1 MAKPT
6 VIVVGADK
14 GGVGKT
20 TVARTVLDYFTA
32 HHVPTRAFDTES
44 PKGTLKRFHPDI
56 SDIVDVTSV
65 PDQMRIFDTLST
77 TDASVTVIDVRAGL
91 LSPTLR
97 SLRDIGFLDAVK
109 KGQLTFAV
117 FHILGS
123 SIASLNEIED
133 TASFA
138 ADGKYFLV
146 KNFINNTSF
155 FEWDQPTYSSYFK
168 KLKDAVEI
176 TIPKLNEMAYEQVE
190 LASVPFLTFVAN
202 KGPKGEAANYSFVL
216 RGYVRHWLGNVWGE
230 YDRIKLNEIVA
241 SGGAAPAPGSAR
253 TGRQPVVNRAASL
266 LPRPSAAVWII
277 FSRPL
282 AVMRQPTPLFI
293 VASPRPRVGKTLI
306 ARLLLEF
313 FRQSR
318 RPLVGYDLNPR
329 DPALTDRFPRLVW
342 PIDIAETRGQMELFD
357 RLLADNA
364 GVKIIDLGYGPFDQF
379 FAVMRQIGFVQ
390 EARRRLIE
398 PIVLFVTD
406 PALATVRSYAELRRR
421 AGGDLCARA

>member
-6 VIVVGADK
+6 VVVVGADK

-20 TVARTVLDYFTA
+20 TVARTLLDYFTA
-32 HHVPTRAFDTES
+32 HHVPMRAFDTES

-56 SDIVDVTSV
+56 SDVVDVTSV
-65 PDQMRIFDTLST
+65 SDQMRIFDTLSS

-109 KGQLTFAV
+109 KGQLTFVV

-133 TASFA
+133 TSAIA

-168 KLKDAVEI
+168 KFKDAAEI

-190 LASVPFLTFVAN
+190 LSSVPFLTFVAN
-202 KGPKGEAANYSFVL
+202 KSPKGEPANYSFVL

-230 YDRIKLNEIVA
+230 YDRIKLNDIVA
-241 SGGAAPAPGSAR
+241 SGGTA
-253 TGRQPVVNRAASL
+253 TGGTA
-266 LPRPSAAVWII
+266 
-277 FSRPL
+277 
-282 AVMRQPTPLFI
+282 TGG
-293 VASPRPRVGKTLI
+293 PRV
-306 ARLLLEF
+306 
-313 FRQSR
+313 Q
-318 RPLVGYDLNPR
+318 V
-329 DPALTDRFPRLVW
+329 
-342 PIDIAETRGQMELFD
+342 
-357 RLLADNA
+357 
-364 GVKIIDLGYGPFDQF
+364 
-379 FAVMRQIGFVQ
+379 
-390 EARRRLIE
+390 
-398 PIVLFVTD
+398 
-406 PALATVRSYAELRRR
+406 VRSAQ
-421 AGGDLCARA
+421 